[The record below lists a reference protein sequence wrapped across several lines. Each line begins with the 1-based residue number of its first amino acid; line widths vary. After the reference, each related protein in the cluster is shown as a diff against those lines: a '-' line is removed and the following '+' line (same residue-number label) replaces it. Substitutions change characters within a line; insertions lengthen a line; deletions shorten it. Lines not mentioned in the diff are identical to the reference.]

1 MSDVFRTSEF
11 WDKHTLGNLLS
22 SVDLCDLLLK
32 QLITLLADVY
42 DLLASYTELGDSFE
56 DLVGNG
62 SGILVL
68 GKSIRVVK
76 RVIYIIISSALALY
90 SCVLYCE

>member
-1 MSDVFRTSEF
+1 MSDVFRTSES
-11 WDKHTLGNLLS
+11 WRGHTLGNLLS
-22 SVDLCDLLLK
+22 SVDLCDLLIE

-42 DLLASYTELGDSFE
+42 NLLASYAELGDSLE
-56 DLVGNG
+56 DLVRNR

-76 RVIYIIISSALALY
+76 RVIYMIISSALAL
-90 SCVLYCE
+90 SSDVVCCE